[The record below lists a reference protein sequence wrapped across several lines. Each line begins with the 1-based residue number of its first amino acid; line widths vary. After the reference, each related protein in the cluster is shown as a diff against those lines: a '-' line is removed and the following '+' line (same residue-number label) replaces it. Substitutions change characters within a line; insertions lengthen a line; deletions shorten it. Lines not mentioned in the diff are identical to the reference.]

1 MGWVM
6 LVAHSFHPYRMFC
19 IELSDAAL
27 HGELA
32 ADFHLDFAQNSLVQ
46 ATCKAASPM

>member
-1 MGWVM
+1 M
-6 LVAHSFHPYRMFC
+6 LVAHSFHLHRMLC
-19 IELSDAAL
+19 TELSEAAL

-32 ADFHLDFAQNSLVQ
+32 EYLHLDFAQNSLVQ